1 MNARTALAAPALIV
15 AGLLSLSGCSAY
27 DSLVHK
33 YSTSTFDDA
42 NAFDRSAEVDASW
55 IPADATDIALR
66 TSTLEDAAD
75 AVILLTSDS
84 PLSDDCRE
92 VDRYS
97 APSWVLDDAP
107 DPYEAESVFACGD
120 WSVIE
125 GDGGWFG
132 WTPNSP
138 EERAA
143 ATAAG

>member
-15 AGLLSLSGCSAY
+15 AGLLALTGCSAY

-33 YSTSTFDDA
+33 YATSTFDDA
-42 NAFDRSAEVDASW
+42 NDFEKDAEVDAPW
-55 IPADATDIALR
+55 IPADATDITVR

-84 PLSDDCRE
+84 PLAGDCGE
-92 VDRYS
+92 VDRRS

-107 DPYEAESVFACGD
+107 DPYEAGTVFVCGD

-125 GDGGWFG
+125 GDGVWFG

-138 EERAA
+138 EEREAA
-143 ATAAG
+143 SAG

>member
-1 MNARTALAAPALIV
+1 MNARTALAAPALIA
-15 AGLLSLSGCSAY
+15 AGLLALTGCSAY

-33 YSTSTFDDA
+33 YATTAFDDRS
-42 NAFDRSAEVDASW
+42 AFEADAEVDASW
-55 IPADATDIALR
+55 IPTDATGITVR

-97 APSWVLDDAP
+97 APSWVLDGAP
-107 DPYEAESVFACGD
+107 DPYEAETVFACDD
-120 WSVIE
+120 WSVIA
-125 GDGGWFG
+125 GDGVWFG

-138 EERAA
+138 EERG
-143 ATAAG
+143 ATSAG